1 MTSKTTL
8 VPQTF
13 HGWDAC
19 KNLAEIVA
27 QFTVKNILII
37 ADPFLV
43 SSGKISAIT
52 TPLENYHLSI
62 FTDIEPEPSLSLGEK
77 LVTYARKIEADL
89 VIGIGGGSAL
99 DLAKMAAVLA
109 THEGDVA
116 DYLNLTGSKKLTH
129 KGLPKIMI
137 PTTSGT
143 GSEVTNIS
151 VFSLE
156 SSKDVIANDY
166 LLADIAL
173 LDPALTVSVPPRITA
188 ATGIDALTHAVEA
201 YLSINADPI
210 SDQFAL
216 RAISLITQ
224 SLPIAY
230 QEGDNIQARTDM
242 SYGSYLAGIAFF
254 NAGVAGVHG
263 LAYPLGGQFHI
274 SHGESNALLL
284 PFVLEYI
291 RDACEE
297 RLKDIAIAM
306 GIEGS
311 EFLSAKDASKLTIA
325 ALKSLV
331 KEVNI
336 PASLQEFSIKESDL
350 HKLTEDALKQTRL
363 LARSPKKLAKDDIY
377 NIYQAAWKG
386 SF

>member
-1 MTSKTTL
+1 MTSKTIL
-8 VPQTF
+8 IPQTY
-13 HGWDAC
+13 HGWNAC
-19 KNLAEIVA
+19 EKLSDIV
-27 QFTVKNILII
+27 TPLSVKNILII

-52 TPLENYHLSI
+52 TPLANYNLSI
-62 FTDIEPEPSLSLGEK
+62 FTDIEPEPSLALGEK
-77 LVTYARKIEADL
+77 LVTYARQKEADL

-109 THEGDVA
+109 THDGDVA
-116 DYLNLTGSKKLTH
+116 DYLNLTGTKKLTH

-151 VFSLE
+151 VFSLAT
-156 SSKDVIANDY
+156 SKDVIANDY

-201 YLSINADPI
+201 YLSVNADPI

-216 RAISLITQ
+216 KAISLITKA
-224 SLPIAY
+224 LPIAY
-230 QEGDNIQARTDM
+230 QDGNNIQARTDM
-242 SYGSYLAGIAFF
+242 SYGSYLAGLAFF

-291 RDACEE
+291 RDSCED
-297 RLKDIAIAM
+297 RLKDIAIIM
-306 GIEGS
+306 NLEGS
-311 EFLSAKDASKLTIA
+311 DFLNIKDASKLTIA

-336 PASLQEFSIKESDL
+336 PASLQVFKIQEPDL
-350 HKLTEDALKQTRL
+350 VSLTEDALKQKRL
-363 LARSPKKLAKDDIY
+363 LARSPKTLAKEDIY
-377 NIYQAAWKG
+377 KIYQAAWKG

>member
-8 VPQTF
+8 VPQTY
-13 HGWDAC
+13 HGWNAC
-19 KNLAEIVA
+19 EKLSEIVA
-27 QFTVKNILII
+27 QFTIKNILII

-52 TPLENYHLSI
+52 TPLADYNLSI
-62 FTDIEPEPSLSLGEK
+62 FTDIEPEPSLGLGEK
-77 LVTYARKIEADL
+77 LVTYARKTKADL

-201 YLSINADPI
+201 YLSVNADPI

-216 RAISLITQ
+216 KAISLITKA
-224 SLPIAY
+224 LPIAY
-230 QEGDNIQARTDM
+230 QDGNNIQARTDM
-242 SYGSYLAGIAFF
+242 SYGSYLAGLAFF

-291 RDACEE
+291 RDSCED
-297 RLKDIAIAM
+297 RLKDIAIIM
-306 GIEGS
+306 NLEGS
-311 EFLSAKDASKLTIA
+311 DFLNIKDASKLTIA

-336 PASLQEFSIKESDL
+336 PASLQVFKIQESDL
-350 HKLTEDALKQTRL
+350 VSLTEDALKQKRL
-363 LARSPKKLAKDDIY
+363 LARSPKILAKEDIY
-377 NIYQAAWKG
+377 KIYQAAWKG

>member
-1 MTSKTTL
+1 MISKTTL

-13 HGWDAC
+13 HGWNAC
-19 KNLAEIVA
+19 EKLADIVT
-27 QFTVKNILII
+27 QFTVSNILII

-52 TPLENYHLSI
+52 TPLANYNLSI
-62 FTDIEPEPSLSLGEK
+62 FTDIEPEPSLALGEK
-77 LVTYARKIEADL
+77 LVTYARKTEADL

-156 SSKDVIANDY
+156 SSKDVVANDY

-230 QEGDNIQARTDM
+230 QDGENIQARIDM
-242 SYGSYLAGIAFF
+242 SYGSYLAGLAFF

-263 LAYPLGGQFHI
+263 MAYPLGGQFHI

-291 RDACEE
+291 RESCEE
-297 RLKDIAIAM
+297 RLKEIAITM
-306 GIEGS
+306 ELEGS
-311 EFLSAKDASKLTIA
+311 DFLSATDASKLTIA

-336 PASLQEFSIKESDL
+336 PASLQEFNIQESDL
-350 HKLTEDALKQTRL
+350 VSLTEDALKQKRL
-363 LARSPKKLAKDDIY
+363 LARSPKKLEKDDIFK
-377 NIYQAAWKG
+377 IYQAAWNG

>member
-1 MTSKTTL
+1 MIAKTTL

-19 KNLAEIVA
+19 KKLTEIVM

-52 TPLENYHLSI
+52 TPLSEYNLSI
-62 FTDIEPEPSLSLGEK
+62 FTDIEPEPSLALGEK

-109 THEGDVA
+109 AHEGLVA
-116 DYLNLTGSKKLTH
+116 DYLNLTGTKKLTH

-156 SSKDVIANDY
+156 SSKDVIASDY

-201 YLSINADPI
+201 YLSVNADPI

-216 RAISLITQ
+216 RAIALITK

-230 QEGDNIQARTDM
+230 QDGENIQARTDM
-242 SYGSYLAGIAFF
+242 SYGSYLAGLAFF

-291 RDACEE
+291 RESCEE
-297 RLKDIAIAM
+297 RLKAIAITM
-306 GIEGS
+306 ELEGCD
-311 EFLSAKDASKLTIA
+311 FLNAQDASRMAIS

-336 PASLQEFSIKESDL
+336 PASLQEFNIEESHL
-350 HKLTEDALKQTRL
+350 ESLTEDALKQTRL
-363 LARSPKKLAKDDIY
+363 LARSPKKLAKEDIF
-377 NIYQAAWKG
+377 NIYQAAWRG

>member
-1 MTSKTTL
+1 MISKTTL

-13 HGWDAC
+13 HGWNSCEKLTD
-19 KNLAEIVA
+19 IVT
-27 QFTVKNILII
+27 QFTVSNILII

-52 TPLENYHLSI
+52 TPLANYNLSI
-62 FTDIEPEPSLSLGEK
+62 FTDIEPEPSLALGEK
-77 LVTYARKIEADL
+77 LVTYARQTEADL

-109 THEGDVA
+109 THEGNVA
-116 DYLNLTGSKKLTH
+116 DYLNLTGTKKLTH
-129 KGLPKIMI
+129 KGLPKVMI

-230 QEGDNIQARTDM
+230 QDGENIQARIDM
-242 SYGSYLAGIAFF
+242 SYGSYLAGLAFF

-263 LAYPLGGQFHI
+263 MAYPLGGQFHI

-291 RDACEE
+291 RESCEE
-297 RLKDIAIAM
+297 RLKEIAITM
-306 GIEGS
+306 GLEGS
-311 EFLSAKDASKLTIA
+311 DFLNATDASKLTIA

-336 PASLQEFSIKESDL
+336 PASLQEFNIQESDL
-350 HKLTEDALKQTRL
+350 ASLTEDALKQKRL
-363 LARSPKKLAKDDIY
+363 LARSPKVLAKEDIFK
-377 NIYQAAWKG
+377 IYQAAWNG